1 MKLYVYAITDM
12 PDEPLSSALGLCEAS
27 PAAVGLRDIAA
38 VVSPIS
44 MDEIPQTEENL
55 WRHEQVLEALMDD
68 RAVLPVRFGTVL
80 ADEADVERSLE
91 HNYDEFASRLGRVR
105 GHVEIALR
113 VLWDGAEPEGI
124 ASPAEFA
131 SGRDYMLCRVAEERE
146 MEERRQH
153 AEVLADELDGGLS
166 RLASESTRKVQPAQR
181 MFLHAAYLVPVDAVE
196 DFKTE
201 VGKLSDAHPDLRF
214 LCTGPWPPF
223 SFVGK
228 QSCAPRYVPT
238 MPEVLGAVGLSP
250 PSDHE

>member
-1 MKLYVYAITDM
+1 MMLYVYAITDM
-12 PDEPLSSALGLCEAS
+12 PDKPLSSALGLCEAS

-91 HNYDEFASRLGRVR
+91 HNYDEFAARLGRVG

-113 VLWDGAEPEGI
+113 VLWDGAEPEEIG
-124 ASPAEFA
+124 SPAEFA

-181 MFLHAAYLVPVDAVE
+181 MFLHAAYLVPLKDVE
-196 DFKTE
+196 SFKTE
-201 VGKLSDAHPDLRF
+201 VGMLSDTHPDLRF

-223 SFVGK
+223 SFVK
-228 QSCAPRYVPT
+228 EQSRTPNGGP
-238 MPEVLGAVGLSP
+238 ML
-250 PSDHE
+250 